1 MNAFDLLSGGR
12 LAACIAW
19 LSPCGSGVMQ
29 AALLGSASSGFSNFR
44 ASSCH
49 QHFEKLKSQDCR
61 TMHCICL
68 RASQNALCLT
78 SRASPPLRL
87 ALRRST
93 SDAAGSS
100 ALHGHVPVLL
110 GEVLDAFSG
119 VNLKVL
125 LSYGIFAVHPRDVPL
140 DSPCLQVHVDGTLG
154 AGGHAYELLQHHPV
168 RYVTLYPESVVRGE
182 PCLPASLM
190 CSL

>member
-1 MNAFDLLSGGR
+1 
-12 LAACIAW
+12 
-19 LSPCGSGVMQ
+19 MQ
-29 AALLGSASSGFSNFR
+29 AALLESASSGFSNFR

-49 QHFEKLKSQDCR
+49 QHFEKLKLQDYR
-61 TMHCICL
+61 TMHFICL

-125 LSYGIFAVHPRDVPL
+125 LSYGVFAVHPRNVPT
-140 DSPCLQVHVDGTLG
+140 DTRCVQVHVDGTLG
-154 AGGHAYELLQHHPV
+154 AGGHASELLQHHPV
-168 RYVTLYPESVVRGE
+168 RSVTLCTECLVRGQ
-182 PCLPASLM
+182 PCLPVQLM
-190 CSL
+190 CSLRATGSGAFCWH